1 MAQNPQPWMLARL
14 AIGGGGGGRRR
25 ISPDVTMRPGLVGFG
40 DSAGT
45 IAGPD
50 GAGDHGGV
58 DRASRDRLVGS
69 GNFEPLGSRAR
80 GSSFSEKIRALG
92 GSRTRRCEVGGGI
105 HRRKRL
111 CCRSVGAVSGG
122 VHSLG
127 CCDCLGN
134 ADVVGAV
141 PHRLKLAL
149 EEFDGGAVVGEEHGI
164 VLLALTQ
171 G

>member
-1 MAQNPQPWMLARL
+1 MAPNPQPWMLARIAL
-14 AIGGGGGGRRR
+14 GGGSDARRSA
-25 ISPDVTMRPGLVGFG
+25 SPGLAVRPGLAGFG
-40 DSAGT
+40 DSSGT

-58 DRASRDRLVGS
+58 DRASPDRLVGS
-69 GNFEPLGSRAR
+69 GNFGPLGSRAR

-111 CCRSVGAVSGG
+111 CCRSVSAVGCG

-164 VLLALTQ
+164 VLLALT
-171 G
+171 